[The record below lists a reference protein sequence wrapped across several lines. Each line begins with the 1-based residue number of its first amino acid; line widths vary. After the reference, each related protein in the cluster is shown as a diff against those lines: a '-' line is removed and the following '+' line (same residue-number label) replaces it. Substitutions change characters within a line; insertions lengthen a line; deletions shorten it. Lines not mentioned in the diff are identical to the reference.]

1 MWSSFLFGCKVWY
14 CAYFCI
20 FFDKSQQN
28 KNKKRDICDPFWE
41 KVQFGANI
49 DFILNIFF
57 CIFGRVLFITNICS
71 IQRFWLAI
79 YPHFIIL
86 KNPLFMVN
94 IFDRFTFIMVIF
106 YVSISCYYVASFKHK
121 NVNSIIYHMKEKQR
135 EKNSTVAG
143 AVFLPNMRH
152 KVENEEN
159 TRFYFSVFNVFN
171 VIICSQREFE
181 AHFMYRFSSHP
192 NFSMPFHSRN

>member
-1 MWSSFLFGCKVWY
+1 
-14 CAYFCI
+14 
-20 FFDKSQQN
+20 
-28 KNKKRDICDPFWE
+28 
-41 KVQFGANI
+41 
-49 DFILNIFF
+49 
-57 CIFGRVLFITNICS
+57 
-71 IQRFWLAI
+71 
-79 YPHFIIL
+79 
-86 KNPLFMVN
+86 MVN

-106 YVSISCYYVASFKHK
+106 YVSISCYY

-192 NFSMPFHSRN
+192 NFSMPSNEYRRVFPFSKLATYMVFMCMEWLKLYDPGYYCTLGKSEEILHR